1 MRFFF
6 FCIMGDNLLLV
17 KPLLKKVNPEFANEI
32 ESLINSVTENNVSL
46 NIVHSEKPN
55 LNVLLLNDWIGFM
68 GSGNVVVY
76 PLASNERQK
85 LRDERVLDIAESSG
99 YKILNVIDYSDAELD
114 GAFLEGSS
122 SVVYD
127 EEASV
132 AFACV
137 SSKTDESLFIEF
149 CEDLEFTPVVFSGMY
164 MNNQEVMYSS
174 SVINIC
180 GDFILFCGELIKDKK
195 ERKLV
200 VSQLKRFGK
209 ELIYITEKQ
218 SKNFVGEMMQ
228 VKNNSDESVL
238 VMSSTAEKCLTS
250 DQINKLENYGTILS
264 VSLDRIEKELGYSI
278 RTFFVKL

>member
-1 MRFFF
+1 
-6 FCIMGDNLLLV
+6 MGDNLLLV
-17 KPLLKKVNPEFANEI
+17 KPLLKKVNPEFASEI

-46 NIVHSEKPN
+46 NIVHSEKNN

-76 PLASNERQK
+76 PLASNKRQK

-99 YKILNVIDYSDAELD
+99 FKILNVIDYSDAELD
-114 GAFLEGSS
+114 GAFLEGGS

-127 EEASV
+127 EETSL

-164 MNNQEVMYSS
+164 SNNEEVMYSS

-200 VSQLKRFGK
+200 VSQLKRLGK
-209 ELIYITEKQ
+209 ELIYINEKQ
-218 SKNFVGEMMQ
+218 SKNFLGEMIQ
-228 VKNNSDESVL
+228 IKNNSDESVL

-250 DQINKLENYGTILS
+250 DQINKLESYGTILS
-264 VSLDRIEKELGYSI
+264 VSLDGIEKELGYSI

>member
-1 MRFFF
+1 
-6 FCIMGDNLLLV
+6 MGDDLLLV
-17 KPLLKKVNPEFANEI
+17 KPLLKKVNPEFAKEI
-32 ESLINSVTENNVSL
+32 DSLINSVTENNVSL

-114 GAFLEGSS
+114 GAFLEGGS

-132 AFACV
+132 AFACI

-164 MNNQEVMYSS
+164 SNNQEVIYSS

-180 GDFILFCGELIKDKK
+180 DDFILFCGELIKDKK

-200 VSQLKRFGK
+200 VSQLKRLGK
-209 ELIYITEKQ
+209 ELIYISEKQ

-238 VMSSTAEKCLTS
+238 VMSSTAEKCLSS
-250 DQINKLENYGTILS
+250 DQINKLENYSTILS
-264 VSLDRIEKELGYSI
+264 VSLDEIEKELGYSI

>member
-1 MRFFF
+1 
-6 FCIMGDNLLLV
+6 MGDDLLLV

-32 ESLINSVTENNVSL
+32 ESLINLVTENNVSL

-68 GSGNVVVY
+68 GSGTAVVY

-114 GAFLEGSS
+114 GAFLEGGS

-127 EEASV
+127 EETSV

-164 MNNQEVMYSS
+164 SNNEEVMYSS
-174 SVINIC
+174 SVINVC

-200 VSQLKRFGK
+200 VSQLKRMGK
-209 ELIYITEKQ
+209 ELIYISEKQ
-218 SKNFVGEMMQ
+218 SKNFLGEMMQ
-228 VKNNSDESVL
+228 IKNNSDESVL

>member
-1 MRFFF
+1 
-6 FCIMGDNLLLV
+6 MGDNLLLV